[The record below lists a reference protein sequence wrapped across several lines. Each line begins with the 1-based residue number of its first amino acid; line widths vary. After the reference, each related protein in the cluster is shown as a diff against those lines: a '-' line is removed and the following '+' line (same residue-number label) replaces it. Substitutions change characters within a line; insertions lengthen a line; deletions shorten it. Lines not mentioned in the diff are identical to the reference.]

1 MNIAEEI
8 RRLCREKNAII
19 MAHYYQRPE
28 IQDIADF
35 VGDSLALAQVAAKTD
50 ADIIVMCGVHFMA
63 ETAKILCPDKKVL
76 IPAPEAGCSLADSCK
91 AADLAAWKVAH
102 PNHMVVSYVNTSAA
116 VKALTDV
123 VVTSSNALK
132 IVKQLPEDRP
142 ILFGPDQNLGGYINR
157 MTGRSM
163 ELWNG
168 GCHVHARFSE
178 EALLA
183 LKEQY
188 PTAKVLAHPECK
200 QSILQHADVIGSTQA
215 LLDYAKQSMADT
227 KNSLPFREGMG
238 VGSLLAIG
246 EIGLDYHWDTTFKEQ
261 QHEALREQMRWAE
274 QYHLPVMIHSR
285 DATEDTLKI
294 LREFPTVKG
303 VMHCF
308 SGSHEVAQ
316 QVVEMGYY
324 LGIGGVLTFKNCKLA
339 EHLVGIPLER
349 LVLETDAP
357 YMAPVPHRGK
367 RNESRWMWYV
377 VERLAQ
383 VYNCTPEHVNEVTT
397 ANAKALFVINL

>member
-1 MNIAEEI
+1 MINLSEQI
-8 RRLCREKNAII
+8 RTLCQEKNAII

-35 VGDSLALAQVAAKTD
+35 VGDSLALAQQAAKTD

-91 AADLAAWKVAH
+91 AADLAVWKAEH

-132 IVKQLPEDRP
+132 IVEQLPEDKP

-157 MTGRSM
+157 MTGRKM
-163 ELWNG
+163 DLWNG

-188 PTAKVLAHPECK
+188 PDAKVLAHPECK
-200 QSILQHADVIGSTQA
+200 ASILQHADVIGSTQA
-215 LLDYAKQSMADT
+215 LLNYAISHSSLERPIS
-227 KNSLPFREGMG
+227 NSEASHIQYIIATESGILHEMQKSCPEVEFIAVPAVMDDMTICQCNECEYMRMCTLENLCDCLREE
-238 VGSLLAIG
+238 IG
-246 EIGLDYHWDTTFKEQ
+246 EIIVD
-261 QHEALREQMRWAE
+261 EAIAK
-274 QYHLPVMIHSR
+274 
-285 DATEDTLKI
+285 DAIRPIQRML
-294 LREFPTVKG
+294 
-303 VMHCF
+303 
-308 SGSHEVAQ
+308 
-316 QVVEMGYY
+316 EM
-324 LGIGGVLTFKNCKLA
+324 
-339 EHLVGIPLER
+339 
-349 LVLETDAP
+349 
-357 YMAPVPHRGK
+357 
-367 RNESRWMWYV
+367 S
-377 VERLAQ
+377 
-383 VYNCTPEHVNEVTT
+383 
-397 ANAKALFVINL
+397 